1 MSLKRILLA
10 PAILLA
16 NVVVMFDRLRRIWAF
31 ARLQAATFYRVPR
44 SVVILG
50 VPEVH
55 GTGEI
60 TLGENLF
67 LYRDLYLETRGPGQ
81 IDIADDVV
89 VSRGVH
95 IVSAAGISIGEGSM
109 IGEYTSIR
117 DANHVFGAGIA
128 PRDAGHNAAS
138 IRIGRHVWIGRGVTI
153 LPGVSIGDYA
163 VVGANAVVTRDIPAC
178 TTAAG
183 VPARVIERKVQAVA

>member
-1 MSLKRILLA
+1 MSLKNILLV
-10 PAILLA
+10 PAIVLA
-16 NVVVMFDRLRRIWAF
+16 HITVSLEKLRRIWAF
-31 ARLQAATFYRVPR
+31 ARLQAATLYTIPR
-44 SVVILG
+44 SVVVLG

-60 TLGENLF
+60 RFGENLF

-81 IDIADDVV
+81 IDIDDDVV
-89 VSRGVH
+89 ISRGVH

-117 DANHVFGAGIA
+117 DANHGFGAGIA
-128 PRDAGHNAAS
+128 PRDAEHNAAS
-138 IRIGRHVWIGRGVTI
+138 IRIGRYVWIGRGVTI

-183 VPARVIERKVQAVA
+183 VPARAIIRRVETAA